1 MKHKDIV
8 SAVVGG
14 TFFAIPYLGLSIAFL
29 PSLIIGVS
37 ALGASELIFTDA
49 KVNENTQEERSLN
62 KRLDKARK
70 ENKELKRVIPNIEN
84 RDTQNALGEITVSVD
99 KIIETIH
106 KYPKKAKSVK
116 NFFDYYLPVIVN
128 ISSRYDEIENQKLVS
143 KDGKE
148 FMKSADKMIVE
159 ASGAFQ
165 NILSTLYQKDIVDAD
180 AEMKVFNSMLKAD
193 GIIDNDISKVY
204 NGGKNE

>member
-8 SAVVGG
+8 SAVVGSA
-14 TFFAIPYLGLSIAFL
+14 FFAIPYIGLSIAFW
-29 PSLIIGVS
+29 PSLVIGVS

-49 KVNENTQEERSLN
+49 KVNENIDEEKSLN
-62 KRLDKARK
+62 KKLDKARK
-70 ENKELKRVIPNIEN
+70 ENKELLRIVPNIEKKE
-84 RDTQNALGEITVSVD
+84 TKNALGDITVSVN
-99 KIIETIH
+99 KIIETVR
-106 KYPKKAKSVK
+106 KYPKKYKSVK

-143 KDGKE
+143 KEGKE
-148 FMKSADKMIVE
+148 FMKSADKMILE
-159 ASGAFQ
+159 ASDAFQ

-193 GIIDNDISKVY
+193 GVLDNDISELYK
-204 NGGKNE
+204 GGKNE

>member
-49 KVNENTQEERSLN
+49 KVNENIDEERSLN

-99 KIIETIH
+99 K
-106 KYPKKAKSVK
+106 
-116 NFFDYYLPVIVN
+116 
-128 ISSRYDEIENQKLVS
+128 
-143 KDGKE
+143 
-148 FMKSADKMIVE
+148 
-159 ASGAFQ
+159 
-165 NILSTLYQKDIVDAD
+165 
-180 AEMKVFNSMLKAD
+180 
-193 GIIDNDISKVY
+193 
-204 NGGKNE
+204 